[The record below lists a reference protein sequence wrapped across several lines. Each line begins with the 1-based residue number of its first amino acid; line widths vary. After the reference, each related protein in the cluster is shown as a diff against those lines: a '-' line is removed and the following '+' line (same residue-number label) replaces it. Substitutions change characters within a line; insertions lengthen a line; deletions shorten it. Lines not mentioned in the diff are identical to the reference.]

1 MTMTPEA
8 LLTTAVTTLGA
19 VVGTLAIW
27 ARSRFD
33 SQESKL
39 KDCEDDREK
48 LWEKIAELTGAAGI
62 RAMQCPKP
70 DCPAKATFS
79 LQRKPDA

>member
-1 MTMTPEA
+1 MTLENA
-8 LLTTAVTTLGA
+8 LVVAVSTLTTAVGVLSMWFKSQFTT
-19 VVGTLAIW
+19 V
-27 ARSRFD
+27 
-33 SQESKL
+33 EEKL

-48 LWEKIAELTGAAGI
+48 LWKEIAELTGAAGI